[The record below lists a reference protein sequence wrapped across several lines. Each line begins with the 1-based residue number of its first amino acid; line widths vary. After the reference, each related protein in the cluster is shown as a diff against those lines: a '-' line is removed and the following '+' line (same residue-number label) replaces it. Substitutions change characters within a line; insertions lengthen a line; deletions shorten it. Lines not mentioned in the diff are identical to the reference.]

1 MRTKRMR
8 FQRKESRYWQ
18 SYTREFAKAQA
29 SGVMDFDGRVDFE
42 GGLDHCERCG
52 GEGMVELHD
61 APDQWGE
68 DCCCE
73 ENRTITCPDCKGDGV
88 LT

>member
-1 MRTKRMR
+1 MRAKRMR
-8 FQRKESRYWQ
+8 WQRKQSRYWQ
-18 SYTREFAKAQA
+18 SYTREYARLQA
-29 SGVMDFDGRVDFE
+29 SGVLEDDGRMDFE
-42 GGLDHCERCG
+42 SGLDCCERCG